1 MKQDNTQE
9 QLKDLLVGAKK
20 YYVLQKEYLKLT
32 MTEQLTHL
40 MAKIIIILVS
50 VISSFLI
57 VMFLGLALVHWVGEA
72 IGNIGLCY
80 AIFALFM
87 AVLFIVFYS
96 CRRNLVMLPMARMMT
111 QIFLKETDEET
122 EMEEIN
128 DEREE

>member
-9 QLKDLLVGAKK
+9 QLKELLTGAKK
-20 YYVLQKEYLKLT
+20 YYSLQKEYLKLT

-40 MAKIIIILVS
+40 LARIIIILVS
-50 VISSFLI
+50 VISFFLV

-87 AVLFIVFYS
+87 AILFIIFYS
-96 CRRNLVMLPMARMMT
+96 NRRKLVILPMARMMS
-111 QIFLKETDEET
+111 QIFLKDADEVT
-122 EMEEIN
+122 EMEENN
-128 DEREE
+128 DERAE